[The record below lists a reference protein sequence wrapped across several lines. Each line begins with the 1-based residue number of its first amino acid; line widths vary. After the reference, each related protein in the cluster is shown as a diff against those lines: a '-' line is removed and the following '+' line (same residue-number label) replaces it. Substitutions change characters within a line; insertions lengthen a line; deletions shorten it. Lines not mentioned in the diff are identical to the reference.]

1 MEKIEKFFDDYS
13 ESLNLGLIDEMAKFS
28 GKTLV
33 VVTDENKIICH
44 SQKDINAINSDMLNS
59 LKAGGIVKYIPKV
72 VQSMRLSESVIFV
85 KVRWTLCDQNGKDV
99 FNCYCSYTLQIDDL
113 NLFKIIIIVVDDE
126 DKQFNQM
133 MKRHWN

>member
-13 ESLNLGLIDEMAKFS
+13 ESLNQGLIDEMAKFS

-44 SQKDINAINSDMLNS
+44 SQKDINEINSDMINS
-59 LKAGGIVKYIPKV
+59 LKARGVVKYIPNV

-99 FNCYCSYTLQIDDL
+99 FSCYCSYTLQIDDL
-113 NLFKIIIIVVDDE
+113 NSFKIIIIVVGDE